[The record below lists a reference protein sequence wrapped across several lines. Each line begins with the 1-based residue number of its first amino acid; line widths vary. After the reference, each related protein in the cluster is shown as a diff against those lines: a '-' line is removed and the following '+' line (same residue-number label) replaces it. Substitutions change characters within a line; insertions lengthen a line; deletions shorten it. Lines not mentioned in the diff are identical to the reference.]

1 MTAAVFDATSEDPY
15 FAHSYNKENVNDT
28 LYNPFDGWLFLN
40 IEDLKNWIVCLQ
52 DNVVISEE
60 SFKELL
66 HNQYID
72 DKPSFQGQTSLT
84 EEGELIR
91 NRVGGFYN
99 YITLIQSNISSDDH
113 IILLSNNGW
122 GHIGNIA
129 STIDSI
135 IQEKPYSFPLI
146 KK

>member
-1 MTAAVFDATSEDPY
+1 M
-15 FAHSYNKENVNDT
+15 
-28 LYNPFDGWLFLN
+28 YNPFDGWLFLN

-72 DKPSFQGQTSLT
+72 DKPSFLGQTSLT

-99 YITLIQSNISSDDH
+99 YITLVQSNISSDDH
-113 IILLSNNGW
+113 IMLFSNNGW

-129 STIDSI
+129 PTIDSI
-135 IQEKPYSFPLI
+135 VQEKPYSFPLI